1 MHLTGNALGAGPQ
14 LKFSTQMVRLGQS
27 HVQPSLLFFRT
38 SPNSRS
44 APRFLNETRIIPSL
58 LYTACLHALNDIRK
72 STDALQVEFADE
84 EGDPY
89 AVELAARLGGYVV
102 GNDSDFVV
110 LNTEGYLGYI
120 PLEEMIWHS
129 PLKEEIPVA
138 EDDHDFQP
146 VHRAKTKKPFGAARL
161 GRGIIPPEAEV
172 LTLSVTAYSPTVLA
186 THLKIPTP
194 LLPLLGALVG
204 NDYTTSGESSSRK
217 NVQQLFFEKRLSL
230 SQRIDRVASTLQT
243 ILSPV
248 TQNGRKPKHQIG
260 SVMDL
265 IDKAVH
271 SLLSRLTGVLG
282 SGEIDDV
289 VENIVEAAL
298 QYAIPKDDVSGI
310 WPSSCCILHDADVCP
325 LLPLL
330 SRNVDAEVSIF
341 DEENKGFQDAVAI
354 RDRYLEAYRGGNLA
368 PKIMGILGSGTFW
381 PRIFLENPDLET
393 VSRSIGRPIREWGYA
408 ILHDTLGLHQTPEP
422 DSESDA
428 GREES
433 GDEEELIDVVESDSD
448 EGGDLLAP
456 LRGELDRLH
465 GSDASSIHGASA
477 ASATSSGL
485 ACLSRAPIVT
495 EYLRRGT
502 RIAQEDVTVRPLRQ
516 FLSSMSP
523 AENEDQS
530 YTATHLM
537 LCPHEDRLTVFLKA
551 LESDNRLVR
560 ALAPEHILPVL
571 TLRWVIHMTHLRA
584 DSKERGKEQWTKREA
599 QCFLAAFEWTASCAQ
614 EPGPPPPIVDRHI
627 QLTAQ
632 ALSALETLEHFSQ
645 ILLLPSGAMPSPV
658 HLFSGRVFHEFLTG
672 TRSLPDHTAATIPD
686 GLLEAVS
693 CDLEAAFVE
702 DRQEKKARKAVKPK
716 IGRVMPSTEKS
727 RGSGGGQFQ
736 LLADVEAL

>member
-1 MHLTGNALGAGPQ
+1 MHLTGGALGASPQ

-44 APRFLNETRIIPSL
+44 APRFLNETRIIPPL

-146 VHRAKTKKPFGAARL
+146 VHRAKPKKPVSAAGL
-161 GRGIIPPEAEV
+161 GRGIIPPEAGAFT
-172 LTLSVTAYSPTVLA
+172 LTATAYSPAVLA
-186 THLKIPTP
+186 THLKIPVP

-204 NDYTTSGESSSRK
+204 NDYTNSGESSSRK
-217 NVQQLFFEKRLSL
+217 TVQQLFFDKRLSL

-282 SGEIDDV
+282 SGEIDEV
-289 VENIVEAAL
+289 VEKVVEAAL
-298 QYAIPKDDVSGI
+298 QYAIPKEDTSGI
-310 WPSSCCILHDADVCP
+310 WPSSCCILHDPDVCP

-330 SRNVDAEVSIF
+330 SRKVDAEVSIF
-341 DEENKGFQDAVAI
+341 DEENEGFRDAVAI

-381 PRIFLENPDLET
+381 PRVFLENPDLET

-408 ILHDTLGLHQTPEP
+408 ILHDAVGLHQTPDP

-428 GREES
+428 GQEGS
-433 GDEEELIDVVESDSD
+433 GDEEELVDVVESDSD
-448 EGGDLLAP
+448 DGDDLLAP
-456 LRGELDRLH
+456 LKGELDRLH
-465 GSDASSIHGASA
+465 GSDASSIQGASA

-485 ACLSRAPIVT
+485 ARPSRLPTIT

-502 RIAQEDVTVRPLRQ
+502 RIAQENVTVHPLRQ
-516 FLSSMSP
+516 FLSSISP
-523 AENEDQS
+523 AENEDPS
-530 YTATHLM
+530 YNATYL
-537 LCPHEDRLTVFLKA
+537 LLRPYEVRLNVFLRA
-551 LESDNRLVR
+551 LKSDNHLVR

-571 TLRWVIHMTHLRA
+571 TLRWVIYMTHLRA
-584 DSKERGKEQWTKREA
+584 DSKERGKEQWTRREA
-599 QCFLAAFEWTASCAQ
+599 QCFLAAFDWRVSCAHK
-614 EPGPPPPIVDRHI
+614 PGPPPLIVDRYV
-627 QLTAQ
+627 QLAAQ
-632 ALSALETLEHFSQ
+632 ALSTLETLEHFSQ
-645 ILLLPSGAMPSPV
+645 VLLLPPGAMPSPA
-658 HLFSGRVFHEFLTG
+658 HLFSGRMFHENLTG
-672 TRSLPDHTAATIPD
+672 KYLLPDHTAAAIPD
-686 GLLEAVS
+686 ALLEAVS
-693 CDLEAAFVE
+693 YDLEAAFVE
-702 DRQEKKARKAVKPK
+702 DRQGKKAGKAVKADNA
-716 IGRVMPSTEKS
+716 RSMQSMEKT
-727 RGSGGGQFQ
+727 RGNGGSQFQ
-736 LLADVEAL
+736 LLSDVEA